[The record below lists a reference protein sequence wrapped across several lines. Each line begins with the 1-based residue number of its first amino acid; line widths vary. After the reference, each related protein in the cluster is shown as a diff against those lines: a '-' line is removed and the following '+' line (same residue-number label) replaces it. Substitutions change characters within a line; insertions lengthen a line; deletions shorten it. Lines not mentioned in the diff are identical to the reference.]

1 MRAVIFDQPG
11 DESVL
16 RVQDVDPPGLAAH
29 EIRIGVAAAGVNR
42 ADLLQRRGLYP
53 PPPGASE
60 ILGLECSGGVLEVGS
75 GVDDL
80 AVGDRVM
87 ALLAGGGY
95 AEEVA
100 VPAAC
105 VMAVPDRLSDAEA
118 AGVPEVFITAYLNL
132 FRIGKLQTGETVLV
146 HGGSGG
152 VGTAA
157 IQLARE
163 IGATV
168 AVTAGTE
175 DRCRRCVDLGASIA
189 VDYNRGDFVEE
200 VRALTEGAG
209 ADLILDC
216 IGGSYLGRHLD
227 LLAIEGRLVLI
238 GLQGG
243 ARGEIDLSAVLRKR
257 LALTGSTLRGRSVR
271 EKAGIIRAFTAEFG
285 KAIADGRIRPIIDRF
300 LPFEQAAE
308 AHRLLAAGE
317 IFGKLILTPR

>member
-1 MRAVIFDQPG
+1 MRAVVFDDPG
-11 DESVL
+11 DEAVL
-16 RVQDVDPPGLAAH
+16 VVREIPPPAPGTG
-29 EIRIGVAAAGVNR
+29 EIRIRVAGAGVNR

-60 ILGLECSGGVLEVGS
+60 ILGLECSGEVLELGLKVVGF
-75 GVDDL
+75 

-95 AEEVA
+95 AEQVT
-100 VPAAC
+100 VPAGC
-105 VMAVPDRLSDAEA
+105 VMAVPDGLSDVEA

-132 FRIGKLQTGETVLV
+132 FRIGGLQAGETVLV

-168 AVTAGTE
+168 AVTAGTA
-175 DRCRRCVDLGASIA
+175 DRCRRCLELGASLA

-200 VRALTEGAG
+200 IRALTNGAG

-238 GLQGG
+238 GL
-243 ARGEIDLSAVLRKR
+243 
-257 LALTGSTLRGRSVR
+257 
-271 EKAGIIRAFTAEFG
+271 
-285 KAIADGRIRPIIDRF
+285 
-300 LPFEQAAE
+300 
-308 AHRLLAAGE
+308 
-317 IFGKLILTPR
+317 